1 MRGKVSGLGMNGTY
15 VLFWDK
21 PWIMSLSTSAFNTLT
36 KQRTAGNFS
45 MVERRDPVRSQ
56 SPSNPANRPGSCKSA
71 EKGALQG
78 EYDTGFPRSSALP
91 PSANRAALPHPHPP
105 DYG

>member
-1 MRGKVSGLGMNGTY
+1 MNGTY

-78 EYDTGFPRSSALP
+78 EHDTNFERSSALP
-91 PSANRAALPHPHPP
+91 PPANTSCAPP
-105 DYG
+105 INPT